1 MERNGIGSRITGDN
15 YRDYKKYLE
24 IQKMNSG
31 SNYIFLNNNA
41 KNINNNNLNINNNS
55 NFNNNNNANINNTI
69 NNKNINKINNDNQ
82 SNKSNPMNITT
93 NSTNSRVP
101 FVYIPMNRPPSS
113 DITKK
118 NNINME
124 EENQLLYQNNNKTL
138 NPNSNYSNLNYID
151 NLDDNKNTFFDENGG
166 EKITNSQILSEIKN
180 LKMILSKTMKN
191 QTEAQNKIMEY
202 DKIINEQENIIRL
215 NNLKLNEHDNKLTE
229 ILLSFNNYL
238 QLNEKTSMI
247 INDAQKKMDNFVK
260 NSDFI
265 DLKSTMYNLNKEN
278 ENKLVE
284 LNSLCGDLDNKMTE
298 MGKENESYQKFTL
311 EKMKQIQKDSMET
324 RLQQQ
329 NELIKMEE
337 AKDNRI
343 NAQFSQLK
351 NLISINDKNIKE
363 EQEYRKT
370 MINDLRN
377 EILNI
382 FAEKDDQINKLEKNQ
397 LETEKNLI
405 SLNKDYI
412 QSFNELIS
420 KNNEKYNYELK
431 SIRSLIESGLTKVD
445 IKMEKD
451 LKTYEENLTIL
462 KSNILEQKTNIA
474 NLDTFIKESIN
485 EIENKMELSK
495 GTNNDYFNKFDLLST
510 NFKQFMEESLNII
523 NSKTKEVDDNLKK
536 LIGDEIQ
543 KVNDKFKINTEQ
555 NEKHFNDIDEKLNE
569 MKEQLITIIRAGKF
583 DDLKNITKGTENN
596 INIQNSPNKILIQ
609 DFVQKICD
617 ENIQTLKLTFNDYQ
631 QELLNNMNAKNEEAK
646 AKFALEQKE
655 NMKKIE
661 EIYNKKID
669 EVNEKRMKS
678 VLEKEEIRD
687 GKVQEYI
694 VESELR
700 ITKNYDKR
708 IKSIEEDLESLTIK
722 VGLGP

>member
-1 MERNGIGSRITGDN
+1 MSSKITGDD

-24 IQKMNSG
+24 IQKMNSRT
-31 SNYIFLNNNA
+31 NNIFGNNNT
-41 KNINNNNLNINNNS
+41 NNLINNNVANLINNGNM
-55 NFNNNNNANINNTI
+55 NNRNGIRTNE
-69 NNKNINKINNDNQ
+69 NQ
-82 SNKSNPMNITT
+82 TNQNNPMNITT

-113 DITKK
+113 DLIKK

-124 EENQLLYQNNNKTL
+124 EENKIYQNNNGNNNNNKTL
-138 NPNSNYSNLNYID
+138 NPNLNYID
-151 NLDDNKNTFFDENGG
+151 DLDENKKALIDENNLG
-166 EKITNSQILSEIKN
+166 NVSSNQILNEINN
-180 LKMILSKTMKN
+180 LKMILTRTMKN
-191 QTEAQNKIMEY
+191 QTETQNKIMEY

-247 INDAQKKMDNFVK
+247 INDSQKKMDNFVK
-260 NSDFI
+260 GTDFI
-265 DLKSTMYNLNKEN
+265 DFKSTMYTLNKEN
-278 ENKLVE
+278 ENKINE
-284 LNSLCGDLDNKMTE
+284 LTTLCGDLDNRMTE
-298 MGKENESYQKFTL
+298 MGKENEGYQKFTL

-329 NELIKMEE
+329 NELIKMED

-363 EQEYRKT
+363 EQEFRKT

-382 FAEKDDQINKLEKNQ
+382 FAEKDDQLSKLERNQ

-412 QSFNELIS
+412 QSFNELIN

-431 SIRSLIESGLTKVD
+431 SIRSLIEAGLTKVD

-485 EIENKMELSK
+485 DIENKMELAK
-495 GTNNDYFNKFDLLST
+495 GTSNDYFSKFDLLSSS
-510 NFKQFMEESLNII
+510 FKQFMEESLNII
-523 NSKTKEVDDNLKK
+523 NTKTKEVNDNLNK
-536 LIGDEIQ
+536 LLNEEVQ
-543 KVNDKFKINTEQ
+543 KLEDKFKTNADQ
-555 NEKHFNDIDEKLNE
+555 NEKHFNDIDEKVIE
-569 MKEQLITIIRAGKF
+569 MKEQLITIIKAGKF
-583 DDLKNITKGTENN
+583 DDFKNRTNGNVN
-596 INIQNSPNKILIQ
+596 DINIKNSPNKILIQ
-609 DFVQKICD
+609 EFVQKICD
-617 ENIQTLKLTFNDYQ
+617 ENIQTLKVTFNEYE
-631 QELLNNMNAKNEEAK
+631 QELLNNMNTKNEEIK
-646 AKFALEQKE
+646 AKFSLEQKD

-661 EIYNKKID
+661 DIFGKRID
-669 EVNEKRMKS
+669 EVNEKIMKDIK
-678 VLEKEEIRD
+678 EKEEIRD

-700 ITKNYDKR
+700 ITKKYDNI
-708 IKSIEEDLESLTIK
+708 IKSIQEDLESITIK
-722 VGLGP
+722 IGLGP

>member
-1 MERNGIGSRITGDN
+1 MERNGISSRITGDN

-31 SNYIFLNNNA
+31 NYMFLNNNG
-41 KNINNNNLNINNNS
+41 NTIN
-55 NFNNNNNANINNTI
+55 NNTI
-69 NNKNINKINNDNQ
+69 NNNTINNINNRNVNLNENQINQN
-82 SNKSNPMNITT
+82 NPMNITT

-113 DITKK
+113 DLTKK
-118 NNINME
+118 NYINVE
-124 EENQLLYQNNNKTL
+124 EENKNKIYQNNN
-138 NPNSNYSNLNYID
+138 NNGNNNGNNQYSNYNNENSNE
-151 NLDDNKNTFFDENGG
+151 NKKTFLDENNGG
-166 EKITNSQILSEIKN
+166 NITNNQLLTEINN

-191 QTEAQNKIMEY
+191 QTETQNKIMEY

-247 INDAQKKMDNFVK
+247 INDAQKKMDNLVK
-260 NSDFI
+260 GNDFI

-278 ENKLVE
+278 ENKIKE
-284 LNSLCGDLDNKMTE
+284 LSSLCGDLENKMTE
-298 MGKENESYQKFTL
+298 MGKENENYQKFTL

-329 NELIKMEE
+329 NELIKMDET
-337 AKDNRI
+337 KDNRI

-363 EQEYRKT
+363 EQEYRKI

-377 EILNI
+377 EILTI
-382 FAEKDDQINKLEKNQ
+382 FGEKDDQISKLERSQ

-412 QSFNELIS
+412 QSFNELIN

-431 SIRSLIESGLTKVD
+431 SIRSLIEAGLTKVD

-451 LKTYEENLTIL
+451 LKTYEENLTII

-474 NLDTFIKESIN
+474 NLDTYIKETIN
-485 EIENKMELSK
+485 NIENKMELTK
-495 GTNNDYFNKFDLLST
+495 GTNNDYFSKFDLLST
-510 NFKQFMEESLNII
+510 SFKQFMEETLNII
-523 NSKTKEVDDNLKK
+523 NTKTKEVDDNLKK
-536 LIGDEIQ
+536 LMTEEINKTDE
-543 KVNDKFKINTEQ
+543 KIKLNYQQ
-555 NEKHFNDIDEKLNE
+555 NEKHFNDIDEKLVE
-569 MKEQLITIIRAGKF
+569 MKEQLIVIIKAGKF
-583 DDLKNITKGTENN
+583 DDFKNITKSNVDDINLQNN
-596 INIQNSPNKILIQ
+596 PSKILIRE
-609 DFVQKICD
+609 FVQKICD
-617 ENIQTLKLTFNDYQ
+617 ENINSLKITFNEYQ
-631 QELLNNMNAKNEEAK
+631 QELLNNMNVKNEEAK
-646 AKFALEQKE
+646 GKFALEQKE
-655 NMKKIE
+655 NIKTIE
-661 EIYNKKID
+661 ELFNKRIE
-669 EVNEKRMKS
+669 EVNEKIKKEIK
-678 VLEKEEIRD
+678 EKEEIKD

-694 VESELR
+694 VETELR
-700 ITKNYDKR
+700 ITKKYDNI
-708 IKSIEEDLESLTIK
+708 IKGIQEDLENLTIK
-722 VGLGP
+722 IGLGA

>member
-1 MERNGIGSRITGDN
+1 MERNGISSRITGDN

-31 SNYIFLNNNA
+31 GNNMFLNNNGN
-41 KNINNNNLNINNNS
+41 NINNNTLSNNIN
-55 NFNNNNNANINNTI
+55 NNTI
-69 NNKNINKINNDNQ
+69 NNINNRNGNINENQ
-82 SNKSNPMNITT
+82 NNPMNITT

-113 DITKK
+113 DLTKK
-118 NNINME
+118 NYINLE
-124 EENQLLYQNNNKTL
+124 EENKNKIYQNNN
-138 NPNSNYSNLNYID
+138 NGNNSYSNYNNDNLNE
-151 NLDDNKNTFFDENGG
+151 NKKTFLDENNGG
-166 EKITNSQILSEIKN
+166 NISNNISNNQILTEINN
-180 LKMILSKTMKN
+180 LKMILSRTLKN
-191 QTEAQNKIMEY
+191 QTETQNKIMEY

-238 QLNEKTSMI
+238 QLNEKTSLI

-260 NSDFI
+260 GNDFI

-278 ENKLVE
+278 ENKINE
-284 LNSLCGDLDNKMTE
+284 LTSLCEDLETKMTE
-298 MGKENESYQKFTL
+298 IGKENENYQKFTL

-329 NELIKMEE
+329 NELIKMED

-351 NLISINDKNIKE
+351 NLITINDKNIKE

-382 FAEKDDQINKLEKNQ
+382 FGEKDDQISKLERNQ

-412 QSFNELIS
+412 QSFNELIN

-431 SIRSLIESGLTKVD
+431 SIRSLIEAGLTKVD

-451 LKTYEENLTIL
+451 LKIYEENLTIL

-474 NLDTFIKESIN
+474 NLDTYIKESIN
-485 EIENKMELSK
+485 DIENKMELTK
-495 GTNNDYFNKFDLLST
+495 GTNNDYFSKFDLLST
-510 NFKQFMEESLNII
+510 SFKQFMEESLNII
-523 NSKTKEVDDNLKK
+523 NTKTKELDDNLKK
-536 LIGDEIQ
+536 LLGEEINKIDEKI
-543 KVNDKFKINTEQ
+543 KINSQQ
-555 NEKHFNDIDEKLNE
+555 NEKHFNDIDEKLVE
-569 MKEQLITIIRAGKF
+569 MKEQLIIIVKAGKF
-583 DDLKNITKGTENN
+583 DDFKNITKANVDDINLQNN
-596 INIQNSPNKILIQ
+596 PSKILIRE
-609 DFVQKICD
+609 FVQKVCD
-617 ENIQTLKLTFNDYQ
+617 ENISSLKITFNEYQ
-631 QELLNNMNAKNEEAK
+631 QELLNNMNVKNEEAK
-646 AKFALEQKE
+646 GKFALEQKE
-655 NMKKIE
+655 NIKKIE
-661 EIYNKKID
+661 ELFNKRL
-669 EVNEKRMKS
+669 EEENEKIKKEFK
-678 VLEKEEIRD
+678 EKEEIKD
-687 GKVQEYI
+687 GKIQEYI
-694 VESELR
+694 VETELR
-700 ITKNYDKR
+700 ITKKYDNI
-708 IKSIEEDLESLTIK
+708 IKGIQEDLENLTIK
-722 VGLGP
+722 IGLGA

>member
-1 MERNGIGSRITGDN
+1 MERNGITSKITGDN

-24 IQKMNSG
+24 IQKMNSR
-31 SNYIFLNNNA
+31 SNNIFGNDNTNNI
-41 KNINNNNLNINNNS
+41 INNNNLINNGNINNRNGNRAS
-55 NFNNNNNANINNTI
+55 ENQINQNN
-69 NNKNINKINNDNQ
+69 
-82 SNKSNPMNITT
+82 NPMNITA

-113 DITKK
+113 DLTKK
-118 NNINME
+118 NNINFE
-124 EENQLLYQNNNKTL
+124 EENKLVYQNNNNSKTL
-138 NPNSNYSNLNYID
+138 NPNLNYIE
-151 NLDDNKNTFFDENGG
+151 NLDENKKPFMDENNGG
-166 EKITNSQILSEIKN
+166 NNINNNLGNSLGNNVSNKQILNEINN
-180 LKMILSKTMKN
+180 LKMILSRTMKN

-260 NSDFI
+260 GSDFI
-265 DLKSTMYNLNKEN
+265 DLKSSVYNLNKEN
-278 ENKLVE
+278 ENKINE
-284 LNSLCGDLDNKMTE
+284 LNSLCGDLENKLTE
-298 MGKENESYQKFTL
+298 MRKENESYQKFTL

-329 NELIKMEE
+329 NELIKMED

-343 NAQFSQLK
+343 NAQLSQLK

-377 EILNI
+377 ETLNI
-382 FAEKDDQINKLEKNQ
+382 FAEKDDQLSKLERNQ

-412 QSFNELIS
+412 QSFNELIN

-431 SIRSLIESGLTKVD
+431 SVRSLIEAGLTKVD

-474 NLDTFIKESIN
+474 NLDTFLKESIN
-485 EIENKMELSK
+485 DIENKMELSK
-495 GTNNDYFNKFDLLST
+495 GTNNDYFNKFDLLS
-510 NFKQFMEESLNII
+510 NSFKQFMEESLNII
-523 NSKTKEVDDNLKK
+523 NTKTKEVDDNLKK
-536 LIGDEIQ
+536 LIGEEIN
-543 KVNDKFKINTEQ
+543 KLDDKFRKNSEQ
-555 NEKHFNDIDEKLNE
+555 SEKHFNDIDEKIIE
-569 MKEQLITIIRAGKF
+569 IKEQLINIIKEGKF
-583 DDLKNITKGTENN
+583 DDIK
-596 INIQNSPNKILIQ
+596 
-609 DFVQKICD
+609 
-617 ENIQTLKLTFNDYQ
+617 
-631 QELLNNMNAKNEEAK
+631 
-646 AKFALEQKE
+646 
-655 NMKKIE
+655 
-661 EIYNKKID
+661 
-669 EVNEKRMKS
+669 
-678 VLEKEEIRD
+678 EKEDIKD

-700 ITKNYDKR
+700 ITKKYDEIIR
-708 IKSIEEDLESLTIK
+708 NIKEDLESLTIK
-722 VGLGP
+722 IGLGP

>member
-1 MERNGIGSRITGDN
+1 
-15 YRDYKKYLE
+15 
-24 IQKMNSG
+24 
-31 SNYIFLNNNA
+31 
-41 KNINNNNLNINNNS
+41 
-55 NFNNNNNANINNTI
+55 
-69 NNKNINKINNDNQ
+69 
-82 SNKSNPMNITT
+82 
-93 NSTNSRVP
+93 
-101 FVYIPMNRPPSS
+101 
-113 DITKK
+113 
-118 NNINME
+118 
-124 EENQLLYQNNNKTL
+124 
-138 NPNSNYSNLNYID
+138 
-151 NLDDNKNTFFDENGG
+151 
-166 EKITNSQILSEIKN
+166 
-180 LKMILSKTMKN
+180 
-191 QTEAQNKIMEY
+191 
-202 DKIINEQENIIRL
+202 
-215 NNLKLNEHDNKLTE
+215 
-229 ILLSFNNYL
+229 
-238 QLNEKTSMI
+238 
-247 INDAQKKMDNFVK
+247 
-260 NSDFI
+260 
-265 DLKSTMYNLNKEN
+265 
-278 ENKLVE
+278 
-284 LNSLCGDLDNKMTE
+284 
-298 MGKENESYQKFTL
+298 
-311 EKMKQIQKDSMET
+311 
-324 RLQQQ
+324 
-329 NELIKMEE
+329 
-337 AKDNRI
+337 
-343 NAQFSQLK
+343 
-351 NLISINDKNIKE
+351 
-363 EQEYRKT
+363 

-669 EVNEKRMKS
+669 EVNEKIMKS
-678 VLEKEEIRD
+678 ILEKEEIRD

>member
-1 MERNGIGSRITGDN
+1 MERNGISSRITGDN

-31 SNYIFLNNNA
+31 NNMFLNNNGNNINSNILNN
-41 KNINNNNLNINNNS
+41 NINNNTLNNINNRNG
-55 NFNNNNNANINNTI
+55 NINE
-69 NNKNINKINNDNQ
+69 NQ
-82 SNKSNPMNITT
+82 ANQNNPMNITT

-118 NNINME
+118 NYINVE
-124 EENQLLYQNNNKTL
+124 EENKNKIYQNNN
-138 NPNSNYSNLNYID
+138 NGSNQYSNYNNENLNE
-151 NLDDNKNTFFDENGG
+151 NKKNVLDENNGG
-166 EKITNSQILSEIKN
+166 NITNNQILTEINN
-180 LKMILSKTMKN
+180 LKMILSRTLKN
-191 QTEAQNKIMEY
+191 QTETQNKIMEY

-260 NSDFI
+260 GNDFI

-278 ENKLVE
+278 ENKINE
-284 LNSLCGDLDNKMTE
+284 LTSLCGDLENKMTE
-298 MGKENESYQKFTL
+298 MGKENENYQKFTL

-329 NELIKMEE
+329 NELIKMED

-351 NLISINDKNIKE
+351 NLITINDKNIKE

-382 FAEKDDQINKLEKNQ
+382 FGEKDDQISKLERNQ

-412 QSFNELIS
+412 QSFNELIN

-431 SIRSLIESGLTKVD
+431 SIRSLIEAGLTKVD

-451 LKTYEENLTIL
+451 LKIYEENLTIL

-474 NLDTFIKESIN
+474 NLDTYIKESIN
-485 EIENKMELSK
+485 DIENKMEMTK
-495 GTNNDYFNKFDLLST
+495 GTNNDYFSKFDLLST
-510 NFKQFMEESLNII
+510 SFKQFMEESLNII
-523 NSKTKEVDDNLKK
+523 NTKTKEVDDNLKK
-536 LIGDEIQ
+536 LLGEEINKIDEKI
-543 KVNDKFKINTEQ
+543 KINSQQ
-555 NEKHFNDIDEKLNE
+555 NEKHFNDIDEKLVE
-569 MKEQLITIIRAGKF
+569 MKEQLIIIVKAGKF
-583 DDLKNITKGTENN
+583 DDFKNITKANVDDINLQNN
-596 INIQNSPNKILIQ
+596 PSKILIRE
-609 DFVQKICD
+609 FVQKVCD
-617 ENIQTLKLTFNDYQ
+617 ENINSLKITFNEYQ
-631 QELLNNMNAKNEEAK
+631 QELLNNMNVKNEEAK
-646 AKFALEQKE
+646 GKFALEQKE
-655 NMKKIE
+655 NIKKIE
-661 EIYNKKID
+661 ELFNKRLE
-669 EVNEKRMKS
+669 EVNEKINKE
-678 VLEKEEIRD
+678 LKEKEEIKD
-687 GKVQEYI
+687 GKIQEYI
-694 VESELR
+694 VETELR
-700 ITKNYDKR
+700 ITKKYDNIISMCK
-708 IKSIEEDLESLTIK
+708 
-722 VGLGP
+722 

>member
-1 MERNGIGSRITGDN
+1 MGSRITGDN

-24 IQKMNSG
+24 IQKMNSR
-31 SNYIFLNNNA
+31 SNNIFGNDNTNNI
-41 KNINNNNLNINNNS
+41 INNNNLINNGNINNRNGNRAS
-55 NFNNNNNANINNTI
+55 ENQINQNN
-69 NNKNINKINNDNQ
+69 
-82 SNKSNPMNITT
+82 NPMNITA

-113 DITKK
+113 DLTKK
-118 NNINME
+118 NNINFE
-124 EENQLLYQNNNKTL
+124 EENKLVYQNNNNSKTL
-138 NPNSNYSNLNYID
+138 NPNLNYIE
-151 NLDDNKNTFFDENGG
+151 NLDENKKPFMDENNGG
-166 EKITNSQILSEIKN
+166 NNINNNLGNSLGNNVSNKQILNEINN
-180 LKMILSKTMKN
+180 LKMILSRTMKN

-260 NSDFI
+260 GSDFI
-265 DLKSTMYNLNKEN
+265 DLKSSVYNLNKEN
-278 ENKLVE
+278 ENKINE
-284 LNSLCGDLDNKMTE
+284 LNSLCGDLENKLTE
-298 MGKENESYQKFTL
+298 MRKENESYQKFTL

-329 NELIKMEE
+329 NELIKMED

-343 NAQFSQLK
+343 NAQLSQLK

-377 EILNI
+377 ETLNI
-382 FAEKDDQINKLEKNQ
+382 FAEKDDQLSKLERNQ

-412 QSFNELIS
+412 QSFNELIN

-431 SIRSLIESGLTKVD
+431 SIRSLIEAGLTKVD

-474 NLDTFIKESIN
+474 NLDTFLKESIN
-485 EIENKMELSK
+485 DIENKMELSK
-495 GTNNDYFNKFDLLST
+495 GTNNDYFNKFDLLS
-510 NFKQFMEESLNII
+510 NSFKQFMEESLNII
-523 NSKTKEVDDNLKK
+523 NTKTKEVDDNLKK
-536 LIGDEIQ
+536 LIGEEIN
-543 KVNDKFKINTEQ
+543 KLDDKFRKNSEQ
-555 NEKHFNDIDEKLNE
+555 SEKHFNDIDEKIIE
-569 MKEQLITIIRAGKF
+569 IKEQLINIIKEGKF
-583 DDLKNITKGTENN
+583 DDIKNIKGNGN
-596 INIQNSPNKILIQ
+596 DINISNSPNKILIQ
-609 DFVQKICD
+609 EFVQKICD
-617 ENIQTLKLTFNDYQ
+617 ENIETLKKIFNDYQ
-631 QELLNNMNAKNEEAK
+631 QELLNNMNVKNEETK
-646 AKFALEQKE
+646 AKFALEQKD
-655 NMKKIE
+655 NMNKLE
-661 EIYNKKID
+661 EIFSKKVDDVHVRLMNDI
-669 EVNEKRMKS
+669 K
-678 VLEKEEIRD
+678 EKEDIKD

-700 ITKNYDKR
+700 ITKKYDEIIR
-708 IKSIEEDLESLTIK
+708 NIKEDLESLTIK
-722 VGLGP
+722 IGLGP

>member
-1 MERNGIGSRITGDN
+1 MERNGISSRITGDN

-31 SNYIFLNNNA
+31 GNNMFLNNNGN
-41 KNINNNNLNINNNS
+41 NINNNTLNNNIN
-55 NFNNNNNANINNTI
+55 NNTI
-69 NNKNINKINNDNQ
+69 NNINNRNGNINENQ
-82 SNKSNPMNITT
+82 NNPMNITT

-113 DITKK
+113 DLTKK
-118 NNINME
+118 NYINLE
-124 EENQLLYQNNNKTL
+124 EENKNKIYQNNN
-138 NPNSNYSNLNYID
+138 NGNNSYSNYNNDNLNE
-151 NLDDNKNTFFDENGG
+151 NKKTFLDENNGG
-166 EKITNSQILSEIKN
+166 NISNNISNNQILTEINN
-180 LKMILSKTMKN
+180 LKMILSRTLKN
-191 QTEAQNKIMEY
+191 QTETQNKIMEY

-238 QLNEKTSMI
+238 QLNEKTSLI

-260 NSDFI
+260 GNDFI

-278 ENKLVE
+278 ENKINE
-284 LNSLCGDLDNKMTE
+284 LTSLCGDLETKMTE
-298 MGKENESYQKFTL
+298 MGKENENYQKFTL

-329 NELIKMEE
+329 NELIKMED

-351 NLISINDKNIKE
+351 NLITINDKNIKE

-382 FAEKDDQINKLEKNQ
+382 FGEKDDQISKLERNQ

-412 QSFNELIS
+412 QSFNELIN

-431 SIRSLIESGLTKVD
+431 SIRSLIEAGLTKVD

-451 LKTYEENLTIL
+451 LKIYEENLTIL

-474 NLDTFIKESIN
+474 NLDTYIKESIN
-485 EIENKMELSK
+485 DIENKMELTK
-495 GTNNDYFNKFDLLST
+495 GTNNDYFSKFDLLST
-510 NFKQFMEESLNII
+510 SFKQFMEESLNII
-523 NSKTKEVDDNLKK
+523 NTKTKELDDNLKK
-536 LIGDEIQ
+536 LLGEEINKIDEKI
-543 KVNDKFKINTEQ
+543 KINSQQ
-555 NEKHFNDIDEKLNE
+555 NEKHFNDIDEKLVE
-569 MKEQLITIIRAGKF
+569 MKEQLIIIVKAGKF
-583 DDLKNITKGTENN
+583 DDFKNITKSNVDDINLQNN
-596 INIQNSPNKILIQ
+596 PSKILIRE
-609 DFVQKICD
+609 FVQKVCD
-617 ENIQTLKLTFNDYQ
+617 ENISSLKITFNEYQ
-631 QELLNNMNAKNEEAK
+631 QELLNNMNVKNEEAK
-646 AKFALEQKE
+646 GKFALEQKE
-655 NMKKIE
+655 NIKKIE
-661 EIYNKKID
+661 ELFNKRLEEVKEKIKK
-669 EVNEKRMKS
+669 EFK
-678 VLEKEEIRD
+678 EKEEIKD
-687 GKVQEYI
+687 GKIQEYI
-694 VESELR
+694 VETELR
-700 ITKNYDKR
+700 ITKKYDNI
-708 IKSIEEDLESLTIK
+708 IKGIQEDLENLTIK
-722 VGLGP
+722 IGLGA

>member
-1 MERNGIGSRITGDN
+1 MERNGISSRITGDN

-31 SNYIFLNNNA
+31 GNNMFLNNNGN
-41 KNINNNNLNINNNS
+41 NINNNTLNNNIN
-55 NFNNNNNANINNTI
+55 NNTI
-69 NNKNINKINNDNQ
+69 NNINNRNGNINENQ
-82 SNKSNPMNITT
+82 NNPMNITT

-113 DITKK
+113 DLTKK
-118 NNINME
+118 NYINLE
-124 EENQLLYQNNNKTL
+124 EENKNKIYQNNN
-138 NPNSNYSNLNYID
+138 NGNNSYSNYNNDNLNE
-151 NLDDNKNTFFDENGG
+151 NKKTFLDENNGG
-166 EKITNSQILSEIKN
+166 NISNNISNNQILTEINN
-180 LKMILSKTMKN
+180 LKMILSRTLKN
-191 QTEAQNKIMEY
+191 QTETQNKIMEY

-238 QLNEKTSMI
+238 QLNEKTSLI

-260 NSDFI
+260 GNDFI

-278 ENKLVE
+278 ENKINE
-284 LNSLCGDLDNKMTE
+284 LTSLCEDLETKMTE
-298 MGKENESYQKFTL
+298 IGKENENYQKFTL

-329 NELIKMEE
+329 NELIKMED

-351 NLISINDKNIKE
+351 NLITINDKNIKE

-382 FAEKDDQINKLEKNQ
+382 FGEKDDQISKLERNQ

-412 QSFNELIS
+412 QSFNELIN

-431 SIRSLIESGLTKVD
+431 SIRSLIEAGLTKVD

-451 LKTYEENLTIL
+451 LKICEENLTIL

-474 NLDTFIKESIN
+474 NLDTYIKESIN
-485 EIENKMELSK
+485 DIENKMELTK
-495 GTNNDYFNKFDLLST
+495 GTNNDYFSKFDLLST
-510 NFKQFMEESLNII
+510 SFKQFMEESLNII
-523 NSKTKEVDDNLKK
+523 NTKTKEVDDNLKK
-536 LIGDEIQ
+536 LLGEEINKIDEKI
-543 KVNDKFKINTEQ
+543 KINSQQ
-555 NEKHFNDIDEKLNE
+555 NEKHFNDIDEKLVE
-569 MKEQLITIIRAGKF
+569 MKEQLIIIVKAGKF
-583 DDLKNITKGTENN
+583 DDFKNITKANVDDINLQNN
-596 INIQNSPNKILIQ
+596 PSKILIRE
-609 DFVQKICD
+609 FVQKVCD
-617 ENIQTLKLTFNDYQ
+617 ENISSLKITFNEYQ
-631 QELLNNMNAKNEEAK
+631 QELLNNMNVKNEEAK
-646 AKFALEQKE
+646 GKFALEQKE
-655 NMKKIE
+655 NIKKIE
-661 EIYNKKID
+661 ELFNKRLEEVKEKIKK
-669 EVNEKRMKS
+669 EFK
-678 VLEKEEIRD
+678 EKEEIKD
-687 GKVQEYI
+687 GKIQEYI
-694 VESELR
+694 VETELR
-700 ITKNYDKR
+700 ITKKYDNI
-708 IKSIEEDLESLTIK
+708 IKGIQEDLENLTIK
-722 VGLGP
+722 IGLGA

>member
-1 MERNGIGSRITGDN
+1 MSSKITGDD

-24 IQKMNSG
+24 IQKMNSRT
-31 SNYIFLNNNA
+31 NNIFENNNT
-41 KNINNNNLNINNNS
+41 NNLINNNVANLINNGYM
-55 NFNNNNNANINNTI
+55 NNRNGIRTNENQTNQNNPI
-69 NNKNINKINNDNQ
+69 
-82 SNKSNPMNITT
+82 NITT

-113 DITKK
+113 DLIKK

-124 EENQLLYQNNNKTL
+124 EENKIYQNNNGNNNNNKTL
-138 NPNSNYSNLNYID
+138 NPNLNYID
-151 NLDDNKNTFFDENGG
+151 DLDENKKVLIDENNLG
-166 EKITNSQILSEIKN
+166 NVSSNQILNEINN
-180 LKMILSKTMKN
+180 LKMILTRTMKN
-191 QTEAQNKIMEY
+191 QTETQNKIMEY

-247 INDAQKKMDNFVK
+247 INDSQKKMDNFVK
-260 NSDFI
+260 GTDFI
-265 DLKSTMYNLNKEN
+265 DFKSTMYTLNKEN
-278 ENKLVE
+278 ENKINE
-284 LNSLCGDLDNKMTE
+284 LTTLCGDLDNRMTE
-298 MGKENESYQKFTL
+298 MGKENEGYQKFTL

-329 NELIKMEE
+329 NELIKMED

-363 EQEYRKT
+363 EQEFRKT

-382 FAEKDDQINKLEKNQ
+382 FAEKDDQLSKLERNQ

-412 QSFNELIS
+412 QSFNELIN

-431 SIRSLIESGLTKVD
+431 SIRSLIEAGLTKVD

-485 EIENKMELSK
+485 DIENKMELAK
-495 GTNNDYFNKFDLLST
+495 GTSNDYFSKFDLLSSS
-510 NFKQFMEESLNII
+510 FKQFMEESLNII
-523 NSKTKEVDDNLKK
+523 NTKTKEVNDNLNK
-536 LIGDEIQ
+536 LLNEEVQ
-543 KVNDKFKINTEQ
+543 KLDDKFKTNADQ
-555 NEKHFNDIDEKLNE
+555 NEKHFNDIDEKVIE
-569 MKEQLITIIRAGKF
+569 MKEQLITILKAGKF
-583 DDLKNITKGTENN
+583 DDFKNITNGNVN
-596 INIQNSPNKILIQ
+596 DINIKNSPNKILIQ
-609 DFVQKICD
+609 EFVQKICD
-617 ENIQTLKLTFNDYQ
+617 ENIQTLKVIFNEYE
-631 QELLNNMNAKNEEAK
+631 QELLNNMNTKNEEIK
-646 AKFALEQKE
+646 AKFSLEQKD

-661 EIYNKKID
+661 DIFGKRID
-669 EVNEKRMKS
+669 EVNEKIMKDIK
-678 VLEKEEIRD
+678 EKEEIRD

-700 ITKNYDKR
+700 ITKKYDNI
-708 IKSIEEDLESLTIK
+708 IKSIQEDLESITIK
-722 VGLGP
+722 IGLGP